1 MVDVISQFL
10 TSGSKLP
17 NAIELFGT
25 DFELA
30 NISIAT
36 ILVTLLTAAV
46 CGAVIYLVY
55 RFFNRS
61 VIYNENFNI
70 LVILTTIV
78 TSFII
83 MTISSNV
90 VLSLGMVG
98 ALSIVR
104 FRAAVKDPLD
114 IGFLFWGIAAGI
126 TAGAQLYWVALLGTA
141 VIAVLYI
148 LITIFRKEKKSYLLI
163 VRYDASCEMNVNGVL
178 GAVKYR
184 LKNKPQTGNKI
195 ELTVEVKIRMND
207 TTYLSRFNAIEG
219 VESVTLLEYSGE
231 YMNRQS
237 VYLRYGITLRIL
249 YIKTKRALS
258 PPFYYNYL
266 RRAASIRLSAR

>member
-10 TSGSKLP
+10 TSGSKLTD
-17 NAIELFGT
+17 AIELFGT

-163 VRYDASCEMNVNGVL
+163 VRYDASYEMNVNGVL
-178 GAVKYR
+178 GDVKYR
-184 LKNKPQTGNKI
+184 LKNKTQTGNKI
-195 ELTVEVKIRMND
+195 ELTVEVKIRRND
-207 TTYLSRFNAIEG
+207 TTYLSRFNAIDG

-231 YMNRQS
+231 YMN
-237 VYLRYGITLRIL
+237 
-249 YIKTKRALS
+249 
-258 PPFYYNYL
+258 
-266 RRAASIRLSAR
+266 

>member
-1 MVDVISQFL
+1 MVEQLLV
-10 TSGSKLP
+10 SGSKLAD
-17 NAIELFGT
+17 AISALGGSTEVTTALS
-25 DFELA
+25 LQ
-30 NISIAT
+30 T
-36 ILVTLLTAAV
+36 ILFTLLTAAV

-70 LVILTTIV
+70 LIILTTVV

-114 IGFLFWGIAAGI
+114 IGFLFWGIAAGL
-126 TAGAQLYWVALLGTA
+126 TAGAQLYWVALIGTA
-141 VIAVLYI
+141 AIAVLYI
-148 LITIFRKEKKSYLLI
+148 LITICRKEKKSYLLI
-163 VRYDASCEMNVNGVL
+163 LRYNAAAEMNVTGILNGI
-178 GAVKYR
+178 KYR
-184 LKNKPQTGNKI
+184 LKNKTQSGDHI
-195 ELTVEVKIRMND
+195 ELTIEVKIKNND
-207 TTYLSRFNAIEG
+207 TAYISRFNAVEG

-231 YMNRQS
+231 YLN
-237 VYLRYGITLRIL
+237 
-249 YIKTKRALS
+249 
-258 PPFYYNYL
+258 
-266 RRAASIRLSAR
+266 

>member
-1 MVDVISQFL
+1 MVNELIS
-10 TSGSKLP
+10 SSKISDASSL
-17 NAIELFGT
+17 LGDSF
-25 DFELA
+25 DFTASLA
-30 NISIAT
+30 NLTLPT
-36 ILVTLLTAAV
+36 IIFTLLTAAV

-70 LVILTTIV
+70 LIILTTVV

-83 MTISSNV
+83 MTISANV

-126 TAGAQLYWVALLGTA
+126 TAGAQLYWVALIGTA
-141 VIAVLYI
+141 IIAVLYI

-163 VRYDASCEMNVNGVL
+163 VRYDASAEMNVNGVL
-178 GAVKYR
+178 GGVKYR
-184 LKNKPQTGNKI
+184 LKNKTSSGSHV
-195 ELTVEVKIRMND
+195 ELTVEVKVKNND
-207 TTYLSRFNAIEG
+207 TTYLSRFNEIEG

-231 YMNRQS
+231 YMN
-237 VYLRYGITLRIL
+237 
-249 YIKTKRALS
+249 
-258 PPFYYNYL
+258 
-266 RRAASIRLSAR
+266 

>member
-10 TSGSKLP
+10 TSGSKLTD
-17 NAIELFGT
+17 AIELFGT
-25 DFELA
+25 DSELA

-178 GAVKYR
+178 GAAG
-184 LKNKPQTGNKI
+184 LA
-195 ELTVEVKIRMND
+195 E
-207 TTYLSRFNAIEG
+207 RFVCAN
-219 VESVTLLEYSGE
+219 L
-231 YMNRQS
+231 
-237 VYLRYGITLRIL
+237 
-249 YIKTKRALS
+249 
-258 PPFYYNYL
+258 P
-266 RRAASIRLSAR
+266 

>member
-1 MVDVISQFL
+1 MVDSISQFL
-10 TSGSKLP
+10 ASGSKLTD
-17 NAIELFGT
+17 AINLFGN
-25 DFELA
+25 DLELA
-30 NISIAT
+30 NLSVTT

-70 LVILTTIV
+70 LVILTTVV
-78 TSFII
+78 TSFVI

-163 VRYDASCEMNVNGVL
+163 VRYDSASEMNINGVL
-178 GAVKYR
+178 GGVKYR
-184 LKNKPQTGNKI
+184 LKNKTQTGNKV
-195 ELTVEVKIRMND
+195 ELTVEVKIKKND

-231 YMNRQS
+231 YMN
-237 VYLRYGITLRIL
+237 
-249 YIKTKRALS
+249 
-258 PPFYYNYL
+258 
-266 RRAASIRLSAR
+266 

>member
-10 TSGSKLP
+10 TSGSKLTD
-17 NAIELFGT
+17 AIELFGT

-104 FRAAVKDPLD
+104 FRTAIKDPMD
-114 IGFLFWGIAAGI
+114 TVFMFWSIVIGIITGAGYI
-126 TAGAQLYWVALLGTA
+126 TVAILAALLLGALFLALNLLSGKLHTN
-141 VIAVLYI
+141 
-148 LITIFRKEKKSYLLI
+148 SYLVVMRYTPEGESA
-163 VRYDASCEMNVNGVL
+163 VRSKLGTLGKYKLKSRTMNL
-178 GAVKYR
+178 AE
-184 LKNKPQTGNKI
+184 T
-195 ELTVEVKIRMND
+195 ELVVEAK
-207 TTYLSRFNAIEG
+207 LSQKQMDSLEALLDNEG
-219 VESVTLLEYSGE
+219 VSDVNIVSYNGSTLL
-231 YMNRQS
+231 
-237 VYLRYGITLRIL
+237 
-249 YIKTKRALS
+249 
-258 PPFYYNYL
+258 
-266 RRAASIRLSAR
+266 

>member
-10 TSGSKLP
+10 TSGSKLTD
-17 NAIELFGT
+17 AIELFGT

-70 LVILTTIV
+70 LVILTTVV

-178 GAVKYR
+178 GAVKSR
-184 LKNKPQTGNKI
+184 LKNKTQTGNKI
-195 ELTVEVKIRMND
+195 ELTVEVKIRRND
-207 TTYLSRFNAIEG
+207 TTYLSRFNAIDG

-231 YMNRQS
+231 YMN
-237 VYLRYGITLRIL
+237 
-249 YIKTKRALS
+249 
-258 PPFYYNYL
+258 
-266 RRAASIRLSAR
+266 

>member
-10 TSGSKLP
+10 TSGSKLTD
-17 NAIELFGT
+17 AIELFGT

-114 IGFLFWGIAAGI
+114 HRFPVLGNCSGNHRGSP
-126 TAGAQLYWVALLGTA
+126 ALLGRSARNRRYRGA
-141 VIAVLYI
+141 VH
-148 LITIFRKEKKSYLLI
+148 THHHFPQGKEKLPS
-163 VRYDASCEMNVNGVL
+163 
-178 GAVKYR
+178 
-184 LKNKPQTGNKI
+184 
-195 ELTVEVKIRMND
+195 
-207 TTYLSRFNAIEG
+207 
-219 VESVTLLEYSGE
+219 
-231 YMNRQS
+231 NRE
-237 VYLRYGITLRIL
+237 I
-249 YIKTKRALS
+249 
-258 PPFYYNYL
+258 
-266 RRAASIRLSAR
+266 

>member
-1 MVDVISQFL
+1 MVNELVSSSKISDAAALLGDGF
-10 TSGSKLP
+10 
-17 NAIELFGT
+17 
-25 DFELA
+25 DFSASLA
-30 NISIAT
+30 NLTLPT
-36 ILVTLLTAAV
+36 ILFTLLTAAV

-70 LVILTTIV
+70 LIILTTVV

-83 MTISSNV
+83 MTISANI

-126 TAGAQLYWVALLGTA
+126 TAGAQLYWVALIGTA
-141 VIAVLYI
+141 IIAVLYI

-163 VRYDASCEMNVNGVL
+163 VRYEASAEMNVNGVL
-178 GAVKYR
+178 GNVKYR
-184 LKNKPQTGNKI
+184 LKNKTQSGEHV
-195 ELTVEVKIRMND
+195 ELTVEVKVKNND
-207 TTYLSRFNAIEG
+207 TAYLSRFNAIEG

-231 YMNRQS
+231 YMN
-237 VYLRYGITLRIL
+237 
-249 YIKTKRALS
+249 
-258 PPFYYNYL
+258 
-266 RRAASIRLSAR
+266 